1 MPVDKILLSIYTSFF
16 FPPVALSAVLGIPLG
31 ELVIRDGLSVPY
43 IVTKIVQRVEEEGLD
58 QVGIYRINGNVKV
71 IEKLRTSFDRGNY
84 MTVSL

>member
-1 MPVDKILLSIYTSFF
+1 M
-16 FPPVALSAVLGIPLG
+16 LGIPLG

-71 IEKLRTSFDRGNY
+71 IEKLRASFDRGNY